1 MRNWIKYFHR
11 GFWYRMTKAPGRG
24 MRAHAL
30 RKLGFT
36 VGDDT
41 YVGPGLT
48 VTAGILDTSM
58 KLVLEDRVSLGPNVT
73 LVLASHPNNSRLS
86 TVLPAPP
93 RCISIGHDS
102 WLGAGAI
109 VLPGV
114 NIGKY
119 CIVGAGAVVTKDI
132 PDYSVVAGVP
142 AKVIRTVDKSKLP
155 E

>member
-1 MRNWIKYFHR
+1 MRNWIKYFNR
-11 GFWYRMTKAPGRG
+11 GFWYRMTKAPGRE

-36 VGDDT
+36 IGNGV

-48 VTAGILDTSM
+48 LTAGILDTKM
-58 KLVLEDRVSLGPNVT
+58 ELALGDRVSLGPNVT

-86 TVLPAPP
+86 MVEPAPP
-93 RCISIGHDS
+93 RFISIGHDS

-114 NIGKY
+114 KIGNY

-142 AKVIRTVDKSKLP
+142 AKVIRTVDKLKLP
-155 E
+155 G